1 MDKQASLKEDSTVTI
16 EKKPGCLVEAVVTL
30 GEKSSK
36 LAQQQAVKNVRKQAS
51 LPGFRKG
58 HLPEALVLQ
67 HFAKSV
73 EQEYHQTGAE
83 FCFRA
88 IDQHHNNAVRILDNR
103 SIKPT
108 LLKIGPTECS
118 FRFEIQCHPDTPV
131 IVEKEFH
138 AKAPAVPSHVSA
150 EELEKVL
157 KETRH
162 AYATF
167 EPGESRP
174 VALGDT
180 ISISLYQLSGEPG
193 EEALPEP
200 KTLTEKMEWSVPAAS
215 QDSEDASAFD
225 KWLLPL
231 VLGKEPGATVEA
243 PFLTDE
249 KIKAPPMMV
258 RIKIEGQLNE
268 KEPSDEELCSKTRT
282 GSIEELRQNLE
293 KRLLGT
299 KQREV
304 KSAFKIQLVQELL
317 SKYSF
322 ELPQKLF
329 EKFRRSGISRRIA
342 LLSEQGVGQ
351 AELRSQEEEIQK
363 HATQEANERLRV
375 FYLAKDYLQSHQ
387 PDALTVTK
395 QDLEQAAFMD
405 SIVPAANKLLFRG
418 MNEEDMVDSL
428 MVAQITDRFLNA
440 LAERISKH

>member
-88 IDQHHNNAVRILDNR
+88 IGQHNNDAVRILDNR

-131 IVEKEFH
+131 IVEKELH
-138 AKAPAVPSHVSA
+138 AKAAAAPSKISA

-162 AYATF
+162 AYSTF

-180 ISISLYQLSGEPG
+180 ISLSLYQLSGGPG
-193 EEALPEP
+193 EETLSEP
-200 KTLTEKMEWSVPAAS
+200 KTLTEKMEWSVPAGK
-215 QDSEDASAFD
+215 DSEEASAFD

-231 VLGKEPGATVEA
+231 VLGQEPGATVEA

-249 KIKAPPMMV
+249 KVKAPAMQV

-268 KEPSDEELCSKTRT
+268 KEPSDEELCEKTRV

-304 KSAFKIQLVQELL
+304 QSTLKTQLVQELL

-329 EKFRRSGISRRIA
+329 EKFRRAGISRRIA

-363 HATQEANERLRV
+363 HATQEANERLRI
-375 FYLAKDYLQSHQ
+375 FYLAKDYLQNHK

-405 SIVPAANKLLFRG
+405 SIMPAANKLLFRG

-440 LAERISKH
+440 LAEQISKA

>member
-1 MDKQASLKEDSTVTI
+1 M
-16 EKKPGCLVEAVVTL
+16 EAVVTL

-36 LAQQQAVKNVRKQAS
+36 LAHQQAVKNVRKQAS

-67 HFAKSV
+67 HFTKSV

-88 IDQHHNNAVRILDNR
+88 INQHQNDAVRILDNR
-103 SIKPT
+103 SVKPT

-118 FRFEIQCHPDTPV
+118 FRFEIQCHPDTPA
-131 IVEKEFH
+131 IVEKELH
-138 AKAPAVPSHVSA
+138 TKAPMAPSSVSA

-180 ISISLYQLSGEPG
+180 VSLSLYQLSTGPG
-193 EEALPEP
+193 EESFAEP
-200 KTLTEKMEWSVPAAS
+200 KTLTEKMEWSVPADENTA
-215 QDSEDASAFD
+215 DASNFD
-225 KWLLPL
+225 NWLLPL
-231 VLGKEPGATVEA
+231 VLGKEPGATIEA

-249 KIKAPPMMV
+249 KMKAPAMLV

-268 KEPSDEELCSKTRT
+268 KQPSDEELCEKTRT
-282 GSIEELRQNLE
+282 SSIEELRQNLE
-293 KRLLGT
+293 KRLLST
-299 KQREV
+299 KQHEA
-304 KSAFKIQLVQELL
+304 KSSFKSQLVQELL
-317 SKYSF
+317 KKYSF

-329 EKFRRSGISRRIA
+329 EKFRRNAISRRIA
-342 LLSEQGVGQ
+342 LLSEQGVAQ

-363 HATQEANERLRV
+363 TATQEANERLRL

-387 PDALTVTK
+387 PHALTVTK

-405 SIVPAANKLLFRG
+405 SIMPAANKLLYRG

-440 LAERISKH
+440 LSERISK